1 MVRFSLLVVSIF
13 CFYLIFP
20 YKSQA
25 ICSWDD
31 FGWFKCN
38 DHIPTCQEL
47 SGQGTETC
55 GAGSGCG
62 PTGCFNC
69 ASQEIAR
76 EEEVLP
82 LGTIALM
89 VRSGTIV
96 PVVNNFPLTN
106 KPIVF
111 IVGLNDTDK

>member
-1 MVRFSLLVVSIF
+1 MGRLQFRQDVIQEVMVGSYVPTQMEALLVPRPVNSFLDKAPRLVEQDLDVDRLVVI
-13 CFYLIFP
+13 IVP
-20 YKSQA
+20 HR
-25 ICSWDD
+25 
-31 FGWFKCN
+31 G
-38 DHIPTCQEL
+38 
-47 SGQGTETC
+47 
-55 GAGSGCG
+55 
-62 PTGCFNC
+62 
-69 ASQEIAR
+69 IAR

>member
-1 MVRFSLLVVSIF
+1 MVLKLV
-13 CFYLIFP
+13 
-20 YKSQA
+20 
-25 ICSWDD
+25 
-31 FGWFKCN
+31 
-38 DHIPTCQEL
+38 EL
-47 SGQGTETC
+47 EVDVGRRDVTTV
-55 GAGSGCG
+55 
-62 PTGCFNC
+62 P
-69 ASQEIAR
+69 IR
-76 EEEVLP
+76 ELVMVMAVLP